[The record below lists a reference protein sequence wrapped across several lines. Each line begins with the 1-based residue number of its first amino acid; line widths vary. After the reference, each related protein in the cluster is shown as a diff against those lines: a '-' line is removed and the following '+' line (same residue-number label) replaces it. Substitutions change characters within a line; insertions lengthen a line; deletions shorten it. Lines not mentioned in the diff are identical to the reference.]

1 MLIFKKVQFYMEID
15 VMPKVAVLT
24 NDLQYE
30 FTYKISKSPEELE
43 EKLTKF
49 NEFLNGIRNLNHQVI
64 HLQLIN
70 DPNDPAVQKR
80 YKNRE
85 GGIPALAGRP
95 ENQILKTIS
104 HPSDIVV
111 VKGRDTG
118 FYNND
123 LDGIL
128 KKLGVNSVIVTGLQT
143 HVCVQT
149 TAADAYFR
157 GYNVWVPSDGV
168 FAPSIDDTNRA
179 LEWLA
184 NYCATVASSSEILAL
199 LEKQDDLPERS

>member
-1 MLIFKKVQFYMEID
+1 
-15 VMPKVAVLT
+15 MPKVAMLT

-85 GGIPALAGRP
+85 GGLPALAGRP

-128 KKLGVNSVIVTGLQT
+128 KKLGVNSVIVTGACKLM
-143 HVCVQT
+143 
-149 TAADAYFR
+149 F
-157 GYNVWVPSDGV
+157 V
-168 FAPSIDDTNRA
+168 FKQRQLMLI
-179 LEWLA
+179 LEGTMYGFQVMA
-184 NYCATVASSSEILAL
+184 FL
-199 LEKQDDLPERS
+199 LLP

>member
-1 MLIFKKVQFYMEID
+1 MFIFKKDQFYMEID

-24 NDLQYE
+24 NDLQYK

-85 GGIPALAGRP
+85 GGLPALAGRP

-128 KKLGVNSVIVTGLQT
+128 KKLGLIQ
-143 HVCVQT
+143 
-149 TAADAYFR
+149 
-157 GYNVWVPSDGV
+157 
-168 FAPSIDDTNRA
+168 
-179 LEWLA
+179 
-184 NYCATVASSSEILAL
+184 
-199 LEKQDDLPERS
+199 

>member
-1 MLIFKKVQFYMEID
+1 
-15 VMPKVAVLT
+15 MPNVAVLT

-30 FTYKISKSPEELE
+30 FTYKITKSPKELE
-43 EKLTKF
+43 EKLSKF
-49 NEFLNGIRNLNHQVI
+49 NEFLDGIRNLNQQVI

-85 GGIPALAGRP
+85 AGIPALAGRP
-95 ENQILKTIS
+95 ENQIIDIINK
-104 HPSDIVV
+104 PSDIVV
-111 VKGRDTG
+111 VKGRDSG

-123 LDGIL
+123 LDEIL
-128 KKLGVNSVIVTGLQT
+128 KNLGVSSVIVTGLQT

-149 TAADAYFR
+149 TAADAFFR

-168 FAPSIDDTNRA
+168 FAPSMEDTERA

-184 NYCATVASSSEILAL
+184 SYCATVAPSSAILEL
-199 LEKQDDLPERS
+199 LAKQDNLPERS